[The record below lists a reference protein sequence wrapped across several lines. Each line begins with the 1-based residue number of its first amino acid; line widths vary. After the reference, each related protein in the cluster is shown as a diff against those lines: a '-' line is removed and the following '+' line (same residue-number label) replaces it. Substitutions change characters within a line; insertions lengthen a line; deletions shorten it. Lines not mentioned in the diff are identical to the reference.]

1 MPEKFFGLQFLKVQS
16 GVVFSSYYNTV
27 PFSVE
32 GKERRNYM
40 AFLIPDSTYTI
51 KAGAEER
58 KVNVKIIPDG
68 ARADKNIAS
77 YIKKGDLVKPNKKLD
92 DGSGKPRGIT
102 IHNTNDITVAKGT
115 NAAEQYARA
124 TYPNGNMNGVVVHYY
139 VWENDIWQ
147 ILSDSERG
155 WHAADGSSR
164 KAAHINGKTVGGN
177 VDTIAI
183 EIIQSKRNE
192 KTEKTA
198 ALLTAYLLAK
208 HGLSPE
214 TDIYTHNYFYPKK
227 YCPVVLLPVWDEFTG
242 RIKDFYKQ
250 IKSPEEKPTPEK
262 PVEPSKAP
270 ELGNI
275 VAFLGG
281 EVFISSDAKTSNAKA
296 AAGNAKITAVA
307 KGNAHPYHLRAV
319 DAKGVFS
326 SGVYGWVNASAIK
339 TGDKKPEGKPV
350 NPTVSAGDKVEISK
364 SAERYFPNGIKI
376 PSWVKTDYYHIVSQ
390 VSYRGSKVYK
400 GGEECVLLGKKAD
413 KKTGK
418 ISGGIN
424 TWISIKN
431 IKKI

>member
-1 MPEKFFGLQFLKVQS
+1 ME
-16 GVVFSSYYNTV
+16 
-27 PFSVE
+27 
-32 GKERRNYM
+32 
-40 AFLIPDSTYTI
+40 
-51 KAGAEER
+51 
-58 KVNVKIIPDG
+58 
-68 ARADKNIAS
+68 
-77 YIKKGDLVKPNKKLD
+77 
-92 DGSGKPRGIT
+92 
-102 IHNTNDITVAKGT
+102 
-115 NAAEQYARA
+115 
-124 TYPNGNMNGVVVHYY
+124 
-139 VWENDIWQ
+139 
-147 ILSDSERG
+147 
-155 WHAADGSSR
+155 
-164 KAAHINGKTVGGN
+164 
-177 VDTIAI
+177 
-183 EIIQSKRNE
+183 
-192 KTEKTA
+192 
-198 ALLTAYLLAK
+198 
-208 HGLSPE
+208 
-214 TDIYTHNYFYPKK
+214 
-227 YCPVVLLPVWDEFTG
+227 C

-262 PVEPSKAP
+262 PAEPSKAP

-339 TGDKKPEGKPV
+339 TGDKKPEEKPV
-350 NPTVSAGDKVEISK
+350 NPTVSAGNKVEISK

-376 PSWVKTDYYHIVSQ
+376 PSWVKTDYYHIVLQ
-390 VSYRGSKVYK
+390 TTYRGSKVYK

-418 ISGGIN
+418 ISDGIN